1 MIERKVT
8 QVLFPNAPL
17 KISDALRRK
26 RVAAYARVSTGSDE
40 QQMSLNAQKDY
51 FKNYIRQ
58 NPEWI
63 YAGLYYDDG
72 ISGLSSKN
80 RDGFNQM
87 ITDALHGHID
97 LIVTKSLSR
106 FARNTVDLLSTIRLL
121 KDSGIGVYFE
131 KEDIL
136 TLDSKGEFMITLI
149 STLAQEESRNIS
161 ENVTWGIRK
170 RFSDGKYQMPYKRF
184 LGYDRS
190 PAGEPVINGS
200 QARIVRQIYMRYL
213 EGWGITPITHSLS
226 DCDIPAPGGGVRWH
240 TTTVESILQNIK
252 YKGDAL
258 LQKTFTTNFL
268 TKEKKENEGELP
280 QYYVTGGHEAIIPPE
295 IFDLATQVQLHRKNT
310 SGHYI
315 TLVPLSRKIICQQ
328 CGSSYGR
335 TYSWTTHNGKR
346 YNHSR
351 WVCRNRGKK
360 LCNNPTVPRATLTY
374 NMINILFDTLLSN
387 WDVLIDCYSL
397 LPNTAT
403 FPDMN
408 NFLQF
413 IKENKQSIFSN
424 EQTWEIL
431 VDYILV
437 DSTGSISIVLID
449 GSNFSVDIK
458 RKGT

>member
-1 MIERKVT
+1 MIERKVI
-8 QVLFPNAPL
+8 QVSFPNAPL
-17 KISDALRRK
+17 KISDSLRRK

-51 FKNYIRQ
+51 FTSYIQ
-58 NPEWI
+58 NNPEWI

-72 ISGLSSKN
+72 ISGLSSTN
-80 RDGFNQM
+80 RDGFNRM
-87 ITDALHGHID
+87 ISDALHGHID

-106 FARNTVDLLSTIRLL
+106 FARNTVDLLTTIRLL

-190 PAGEPVINGS
+190 LAGEPVINDR

-213 EGWGITPITHSLS
+213 EGWGITPITQSLS
-226 DCDIPAPGGGVRWH
+226 DCGIPAPGGGVRWH
-240 TTTVESILQNIK
+240 TTTVESILQNEK

-268 TKEKKENEGELP
+268 TKAKKPNEGELP

-295 IFDLATQVQLHRKNT
+295 IFDLATQIQSCRKNA

-315 TLVPLSRKIICQQ
+315 ALVPLARKIICQQ
-328 CGSSYGR
+328 CGSTYGR
-335 TYSWTTHNGKR
+335 TYSYATHNGKR

-351 WVCRNRGKK
+351 WICRNRTKK
-360 LCNNPTVPRATLTY
+360 LCNNPTVPRTALT
-374 NMINILFDTLLSN
+374 NIMINSLFDSLLSD
-387 WDVLIDCYSL
+387 WETLIDCYSL
-397 LPNTAT
+397 LPNTT
-403 FPDMN
+403 VFPDMN
-408 NFLQF
+408 TFVQYL
-413 IKENKQSIFSN
+413 KENKQSIFAN

-431 VDYILV
+431 VEHIVV
-437 DSTGSISIVLID
+437 DATGNISIALID
-449 GSNFSVDIK
+449 GSYFSERINQK
-458 RKGT
+458 RT